1 MKKGKKRFG
10 KFAALLFA
18 GAILCCA
25 GCSNDPE
32 PGSTVT
38 VDGLTYAFGYF
49 NYYQEPTYRFCAEE
63 SSEIERLVIADEVN
77 GYPVREFQSEDKSWR
92 GENGQHAGVLY
103 PYQALKELTFGD
115 ELFHIPDA
123 CCSSYRK
130 EADGYYY
137 FRGIATL
144 EEVTIGRS
152 VRAIGTEAFAGCA
165 ALKRVNFVDTSAD
178 AALDT
183 IPYMAFYACESL
195 TEITIPLSVTTI
207 GSSAFA
213 YAPLETI
220 TYPGTMAEWN
230 AITFEEG
237 WLNHFEDWTV
247 QVVCSDGTM
256 DVTVKGAWSTEDN
269 RSPCRRVGADVS
281 AFLCDLSAK
290 THAGKVWD

>member
-1 MKKGKKRFG
+1 MKRVKKRLG

-18 GAILCCA
+18 GVILCCA

-32 PGSTVT
+32 VGSTVT

-49 NYYQEPTYRFCAEE
+49 NYYQEPTYRFCTEE

-77 GYPVREFQSEDKSWR
+77 GYPVREFQSSRTSLGGTESI
-92 GENGQHAGVLY
+92 GVLY
-103 PYQALKELTFGD
+103 SYQALRELTFGN
-115 ELFHIPDA
+115 ELFHIPDT

-137 FRGIATL
+137 HRGIATL

-152 VRAIGTEAFAGCA
+152 VRYIGSDAFAGCT

-178 AALDT
+178 AALDA
-183 IPYMAFYACESL
+183 IPYMGFYACESL
-195 TEITIPLSVTTI
+195 TEITIPLSVKTI
-207 GSSAFA
+207 EEHAFA
-213 YAPLETI
+213 YTPLETI

-230 AITFEEG
+230 AITFGEG

-256 DVTVKGAWSTEDN
+256 DVTVKSAWSTEE
-269 RSPCRRVGADVS
+269 
-281 AFLCDLSAK
+281 
-290 THAGKVWD
+290 